1 MPAMK
6 GFLRSFSS
14 SSRRSSTVPSL
25 PLELPVTP
33 IVSSPRNP
41 SQDNT
46 VLIYTSGP
54 GVESEQDSH
63 DDTPE
68 TLLLREMK
76 AFCESNTTPHSQS
89 QQGNEYVHLPR
100 IVEIAESSPTA
111 AREAAQRI
119 RKYLSTP
126 NSTPTHV
133 QFNALMLMRILGDN
147 PGHSFTINF
156 DEKFCNVIKDQLRN
170 GRDWYVRHYLCE
182 YLAHLEAT
190 RYQDDDLQMLL
201 QVWAKIKAKSP
212 REFVQRYTVPPGTQV
227 TNFSAQYQ
235 AGQPMRLPRPSRT
248 LPNPDYS
255 PAELDGNELI
265 KEFIERCQS
274 SARTLQRYIHST
286 NPAPDEDTLLTL
298 IETND
303 EISVALSRQQRAMLK
318 ARKARGT
325 SSPTPNPSSPISLG
339 SDGMASGGLGGTS
352 TFIPVGSASKGPT
365 SELQSMP
372 SISRCLE
379 DQSSP
384 RVELPAAVSASH
396 STARSRKA
404 VQYEWNS
411 ADFEVQNPFAD
422 ENAASD
428 SDAERRHPQ
437 ATAAASA
444 TSEGRVQAPL
454 TEQKR

>member
-14 SSRRSSTVPSL
+14 SSRRSS
-25 PLELPVTP
+25 
-33 IVSSPRNP
+33 
-41 SQDNT
+41 
-46 VLIYTSGP
+46 P

-76 AFCESNTTPHSQS
+76 AFCESNTTSHSQS

-147 PGHSFTINF
+147 PGHSFTTNF
-156 DEKFCNVIKDQLRN
+156 DEKFCNTIKDQLRN

-190 RYQDDDLQMLL
+190 RYQDDDLQLLL

-235 AGQPMRLPRPSRT
+235 AGQPMRSPRPSRT
-248 LPNPDYS
+248 LPS
-255 PAELDGNELI
+255 PGELAARIEEARNSAKLLIQFVQTTPSTELDENDLI

-274 SARTLQRYIHST
+274 SARTLQSYIHST
-286 NPAPDEDTLLTL
+286 HPAPDEETLLTL
-298 IETND
+298 IDVND
-303 EISVALSRQQRAMLK
+303 EISVALSRQQRAMLR

-325 SSPTPNPSSPISLG
+325 SSPTSNTSSPISLG
-339 SDGMASGGLGGTS
+339 SDGMASGGLGGPS
-352 TFIPVGSASKGPT
+352 TFIPAGSAPKGSA

-384 RVELPAAVSASH
+384 RVELPAAVPASR
-396 STARSRKA
+396 STATSRKP

-428 SDAERRHPQ
+428 SDAERHHPQ

-444 TSEGRVQAPL
+444 TSDGRVQAPL